1 MHRHDL
7 SFAHT
12 GFCPKLILDYLNQKP
27 SVRWLYDQFP
37 NTKGFEQQMQ
47 VKQTSFPNASR
58 SVLVKCLQRQY
69 EGISMSNLTAHN
81 LDALSRENVFTVT
94 TGHQLNLFT
103 GPVYFLY
110 KIVSTINL
118 AKALK
123 AAFPAKDFVP
133 VYWMASEDHDFEE
146 INHFFFKNT
155 KISWDIESGGA
166 VGKLSTEGLEAVWE
180 RFAKIL
186 GDSFNVP
193 DLKHLFYE
201 AYLKHK
207 TLAAAT
213 RCLVNAL
220 FGAYGLVIVDGD
232 DSELKGVFSP
242 YMERELTA
250 KKTFDSLSK
259 TNAVL
264 KKEYPLQVNPREINL
279 FYCSDHLRE
288 RIVCQGGQYHINNTD
303 RSFTK
308 AEILAELKAHPE
320 RFSPNV
326 VMRSLYQEVVLPNLC
341 FVGGASELS
350 YWLQLKGCFDEES
363 VPYPILVLRNS
374 VLFISSKQKSKRE
387 RLGISVAD
395 LFLPQDALLRKKT
408 RELSPLPL
416 DFSKQKEELKSLFN
430 SLKPLVQQT
439 DASFKGALDAQEQ
452 KQLKGMKNLEK
463 RLLKAEKKRLS
474 DTLRRIQEL
483 QAALFPNEGLQERNI
498 NFSELYL
505 THGKDLI
512 PFLMRTLDPLKPA
525 FSVLEI

>member
-1 MHRHDL
+1 
-7 SFAHT
+7 
-12 GFCPKLILDYLNQKP
+12 
-27 SVRWLYDQFP
+27 
-37 NTKGFEQQMQ
+37 
-47 VKQTSFPNASR
+47 
-58 SVLVKCLQRQY
+58 
-69 EGISMSNLTAHN
+69 
-81 LDALSRENVFTVT
+81 
-94 TGHQLNLFT
+94 
-103 GPVYFLY
+103 
-110 KIVSTINL
+110 
-118 AKALK
+118 
-123 AAFPAKDFVP
+123 
-133 VYWMASEDHDFEE
+133 
-146 INHFFFKNT
+146 
-155 KISWDIESGGA
+155 
-166 VGKLSTEGLEAVWE
+166 
-180 RFAKIL
+180 
-186 GDSFNVP
+186 
-193 DLKHLFYE
+193 
-201 AYLKHK
+201 
-207 TLAAAT
+207 
-213 RCLVNAL
+213 
-220 FGAYGLVIVDGD
+220 
-232 DSELKGVFSP
+232 
-242 YMERELTA
+242 MERELTA